1 MNAQSLMDEVLRH
14 GGTLTL
20 EGDTVKYRLPKDAA
34 HLAGELR
41 QCKAELM
48 ELLRKAGGRVATF
61 PHCPR
66 CASYALYRENNLGDF
81 ECQSCGCR
89 DIREEIARRLM

>member
-1 MNAQSLMDEVLRH
+1 MSVESLMDEVLRQ

-20 EGDTVKYRLPKDAA
+20 AGDTVKYRLPKDAA

-41 QCKAELM
+41 QCKAELVA
-48 ELLRKAGGRVATF
+48 LLRKAGGRVATF

-66 CASYALYRENNLGDF
+66 CASYALFRENNLGNF
-81 ECQSCGCR
+81 ECQSCGLQ
-89 DIREEIARRLM
+89 DIHEEIARRLM